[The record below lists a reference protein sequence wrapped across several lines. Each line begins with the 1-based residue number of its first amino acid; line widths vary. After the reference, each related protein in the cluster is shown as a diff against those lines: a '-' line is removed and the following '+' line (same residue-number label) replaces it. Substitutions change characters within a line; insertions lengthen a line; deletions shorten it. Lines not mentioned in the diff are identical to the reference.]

1 MIAKFNEQIKEAEES
16 FRDRKKEVTAI
27 DSVEHTLER
36 LVLEY
41 TTVSDDLSI
50 QK

>member
-1 MIAKFNEQIKEAEES
+1 
-16 FRDRKKEVTAI
+16 
-27 DSVEHTLER
+27 VEHTLER

-50 QK
+50 QKWQNSVYG